1 MFLRILFNL
10 RLLTKQGETMQ
21 EIVKMENI
29 LKVYPNGIV
38 ANKSVNFSIVEGE
51 IHALVG
57 ENGAGKSTLMKI
69 LFGIEQFTDGKILL
83 NGQEVKFNNPQEA
96 IKHGIGMVH
105 QHFMLVPSLTVAEN
119 VVLGD
124 EPKKP
129 GGILDINRAIKETK
143 DIADKYHFD
152 IDPKMKVEDCSVGT
166 KQKIEILKAL
176 FHGAKVLILDEP
188 TAVLTPQETTELF
201 KELMLLKEKGH
212 TIIFISHKLNEVK
225 EISNRITIMRAG
237 KDVGTYH
244 TDKVSKEDISNL
256 MVGREVIW
264 DLEKTKA
271 VPKDVTVRV
280 ENITLVNEHKRRLL
294 DDVSFSLRQGEILG
308 VVGVEGNGQRELVD
322 VLTGLQKIS
331 AGKINIMNQNTD
343 KYTIRQ
349 IRDLG
354 VSHIPEDRM
363 TLGVAEFASIED
375 NLLSIYFDKK
385 DFLNGPF
392 LKQKE
397 INVWAKDKV
406 KDYTVKTGSEKTPVK
421 MLSGGNIQKVVVARE
436 FSNNPKVIV
445 ADQPTRGIDVGAA
458 QFIHK
463 KLIELRDHGASVLL
477 ISADLTE
484 VMDLSDSLIVFYNG
498 KIVAY
503 FEDASKLTETEL
515 GLYMLGLKSQTEEEV
530 RRCVYA

>member
-1 MFLRILFNL
+1 LFLRILFNL

-201 KELMLLKEKGH
+201 KELLLLKEKGH

-225 EISNRITIMRAG
+225 EISNRITIMRAV
-237 KDVGTYH
+237 KDVSTYH
-244 TDKVSKEDISNL
+244 NYKVS
-256 MVGREVIW
+256 
-264 DLEKTKA
+264 
-271 VPKDVTVRV
+271 
-280 ENITLVNEHKRRLL
+280 
-294 DDVSFSLRQGEILG
+294 Q
-308 VVGVEGNGQRELVD
+308 
-322 VLTGLQKIS
+322 
-331 AGKINIMNQNTD
+331 
-343 KYTIRQ
+343 
-349 IRDLG
+349 
-354 VSHIPEDRM
+354 
-363 TLGVAEFASIED
+363 
-375 NLLSIYFDKK
+375 
-385 DFLNGPF
+385 
-392 LKQKE
+392 
-397 INVWAKDKV
+397 
-406 KDYTVKTGSEKTPVK
+406 
-421 MLSGGNIQKVVVARE
+421 
-436 FSNNPKVIV
+436 
-445 ADQPTRGIDVGAA
+445 
-458 QFIHK
+458 
-463 KLIELRDHGASVLL
+463 
-477 ISADLTE
+477 
-484 VMDLSDSLIVFYNG
+484 
-498 KIVAY
+498 
-503 FEDASKLTETEL
+503 
-515 GLYMLGLKSQTEEEV
+515 
-530 RRCVYA
+530 